1 MSSNSTKSLNAP
13 TATST
18 SSFKMPS
25 IPPGMTGIVIFTIIA
40 ISMFIASFVTMS
52 NFIGSKDD
60 WNIIKPQITKIIGYT
75 LAGTVGLIIASFM
88 YYIQDPQKTMYF
100 ILVLTCLSL
109 GLSFSSLAISA
120 ISR

>member
-1 MSSNSTKSLNAP
+1 
-13 TATST
+13 
-18 SSFKMPS
+18 MPS